1 MTEVHYWISLPCWY
15 SDKEI
20 TEPKFT
26 IQQTLAL
33 RTEDNPLT
41 VVDRDPLWQ
50 LVGKQEMSWAV
61 FFPSSLLPDVP
72 MARERPWRESSSV
85 LNDRVESSIDCA
97 CLALLLP
104 TSEIGT
110 LSCYSLIQLAEI
122 HHAPSNSSNV
132 PLILRPY
139 QNSDYVLR
147 PFRGGPSALT
157 PMSWNR
163 VERMNNA
170 CD

>member
-20 TEPKFT
+20 TESKFT

-33 RTEDNPLT
+33 RTEDDPYLT

-50 LVGKQEMSWAV
+50 LVGKQEMSV
-61 FFPSSLLPDVP
+61 GCFPPSSLLPDVP

-85 LNDRVESSIDCA
+85 LNDRVASSIDCA

-104 TSEIGT
+104 TSEIGG
-110 LSCYSLIQLAEI
+110 LSPAILNSV
-122 HHAPSNSSNV
+122 SRNSSC
-132 PLILRPY
+132 
-139 QNSDYVLR
+139 
-147 PFRGGPSALT
+147 T
-157 PMSWNR
+157 
-163 VERMNNA
+163 
-170 CD
+170 